1 MPIKEILNRSY
12 KLAYDEHVAE
22 LLSIPEKYLEEVRPN
37 KQVRYSEL
45 LEAYNADVARS
56 LNEFGVR
63 LEVETMK
70 ALESKGTITVHEKE
84 DVQETIE
91 HYLKPELYLKRFE
104 ILLESID
111 RTLSRYGLLFDAE
124 RQRVDIPKSLAEVH
138 AKNTCRKIK
147 AKIFNE
153 IDVFMLKSQ
162 ALTGGEGFYNRL
174 NHLYNNHQF
183 IFWGAGLAISIIV
196 GALFV

>member
-37 KQVRYSEL
+37 KQVRYTEL
-45 LEAYNADVARS
+45 LDAYNSDVARS
-56 LNEFGVR
+56 LNEFGLT
-63 LEVETMK
+63 LEAETMK
-70 ALESKGTITVHEKE
+70 VLESKGSITVHEKG
-84 DVQETIE
+84 DVQATIE
-91 HYLKPELYLKRFE
+91 DYLKPELYLKRFE

-111 RTLSRYGLLFDAE
+111 RTLSRYGLHFDAE
-124 RQRVDIPKSLAEVH
+124 RHRVDIPKSLAEVH
-138 AKNTCRKIK
+138 AKNTCRRIK
-147 AKIFNE
+147 EKVFNE

-162 ALTGGEGFYNRL
+162 TPTGGVGFYKRL

-183 IFWGAGLAISIIV
+183 VFWGAGLVISIIL